1 MWLND
6 LTKAT
11 EAVIKH
17 LGEDVKYVC
26 VEKVSPCADGGIAFA
41 LSDGGYVKWFSN
53 GETVRRGKEDWR
65 MPSQPTPR
73 VQSHGS
79 VGGMMVRKMIEVYEG
94 RMNNEY

>member
-6 LTKAT
+6 LARAT

-53 GETVRRGKEDWR
+53 GETVRRGKDDWR
-65 MPSQPTPR
+65 MPTPR

-79 VGGMMVRKMIEVYEG
+79 VGGMMVRKMIEAYEG

>member
-53 GETVRRGKEDWR
+53 GETVRRGKDDWR
-65 MPSQPTPR
+65 MPTPR

-79 VGGMMVRKMIEVYEG
+79 VGGMMVRKMIEAYGG
-94 RMNNEY
+94 RMNND